1 VKPTELRGILQYI
14 PQFRDKVFI
23 LAVDGEIVLDDNFP
37 NLLLDVAVL
46 RSLNIKVV
54 LVHGAGFAI
63 RQLAE
68 RLGEKISN
76 ADGTGVTDAT
86 TMKIA
91 LMASNQLTHEII
103 EGLSLNNLRAA
114 YSNCI
119 EALPVGIIKG
129 VDYQQ
134 TGRVESVDAEMLRT
148 LLDKGVVPVIPPLG
162 IDGNGR
168 TYRVNSDAIALET
181 AKALGAVKLI
191 FVTTCDGLALDGKVI
206 RQIQLEDLQEA
217 LKHHRAKLDPSLQSK
232 ADHAARACAG
242 GVNRVHIINGRVDEG
257 LLAEVFSNEGIGTL
271 IYADE
276 YHAIRKA
283 TRKDARM
290 IYTLI
295 QPSVDT
301 GKLVKR
307 TRATIEKQIGDFF
320 VFEIDNNIVGCVA
333 LHAYPEQKKGEL
345 ACLAVAPLH
354 ERRGIGSKLTA
365 YVEERAREMGLEA
378 VICLSTQAF
387 TFFEERNYREG
398 TLADLPPPCRERYE
412 QSCRNSK
419 ILIKTIASTS
429 SNAAQPAAAA
439 GDGK

>member
-14 PQFRDKVFI
+14 PQFRDKVFL

-68 RLGEKISN
+68 RLGEKVSN
-76 ADGTGVTDAT
+76 TDGTGVTDAS

-91 LMASNQLTHEII
+91 LMASNQLTHEIL
-103 EGLSLNNLRAA
+103 EGLALNGLRAA

-119 EALPVGIIKG
+119 EALPSGIIKG
-129 VDYQQ
+129 TDYQH
-134 TGRVESVDAEMLRT
+134 TGRVERVDAEMLRA
-148 LLDKGVVPVIPPLG
+148 LLDKGVVPVVPPLG

-191 FVTTCDGLALDGKVI
+191 FVTTSDGLSLNGKII
-206 RQIQLEDLQEA
+206 RQIQLDDLQEA
-217 LKHHRAKLDPSLQSK
+217 LKQHRSKLDAPLQSK
-232 ADHAARACAG
+232 ADHAARACAE

-271 IYADE
+271 VYADE
-276 YHAIRKA
+276 YQAVRKA
-283 TRKDARM
+283 TRRDSRM

-307 TRATIEKQIGDFF
+307 TRTAIEKQIGDFF
-320 VFEIDNNIVGCVA
+320 VFEIDNNIVGCVS
-333 LHAYPEQKKGEL
+333 LHSYPEQKKGEL

-365 YVEERAREMGLEA
+365 FVEERARELGLDA
-378 VICLSTQAF
+378 VMCLSTQAF
-387 TFFEERNYREG
+387 TFFEERGYKEG
-398 TLADLPPPCRERYE
+398 NLSDLPPQCRERYE
-412 QSCRNSK
+412 QNCRNSK
-419 ILIKTIASTS
+419 ILVKPIVSAAA
-429 SNAAQPAAAA
+429 NAAQPAAVS
-439 GDGK
+439 GNGR

>member
-54 LVHGAGFAI
+54 LVHGASFAI
-63 RQLAE
+63 RQLAA
-68 RLGEKISN
+68 RLGETISN
-76 ADGTGVTDAT
+76 ADGTGVTDPA

-91 LMASNQLTHEII
+91 LMASNQLTHEIL
-103 EGLSLNNLRAA
+103 EGLALNGLRAA

-119 EALPVGIIKG
+119 EALPLGIIKG
-129 VDYQQ
+129 TDYQQ
-134 TGRVESVDAEMLRT
+134 TGRVESVDAEMLRA
-148 LLDKGVVPVIPPLG
+148 LLEKGVVPVIPPLG

-191 FVTTCDGLALDGKVI
+191 FVTTADGLSLDGKLI
-206 RQIQLEDLQEA
+206 RQIQLDDLQET
-217 LKHHRAKLDPSLQSK
+217 LREHRGRLEPSLQSK
-232 ADHAARACAG
+232 AEHAARACAG

-276 YHAIRKA
+276 YQAVRRA
-283 TRKDARM
+283 TRRDARM

-307 TRATIEKQIGDFF
+307 TRSAIEKQIGDFF

-345 ACLAVAPLH
+345 ACLAVSPSH

-365 YVEERAREMGLEA
+365 YVEERAKELNLETL
-378 VICLSTQAF
+378 VCLSTQAF
-387 TFFEERNYREG
+387 TFFEQRGYRAG
-398 TLADLPPPCRERYE
+398 TLADLPSSCRERYE
-412 QSCRNSK
+412 QNCRNSK
-419 ILIKTIASTS
+419 ILVKPLVSASAHAEPT
-429 SNAAQPAAAA
+429 AAAA
-439 GDGK
+439 TTRP